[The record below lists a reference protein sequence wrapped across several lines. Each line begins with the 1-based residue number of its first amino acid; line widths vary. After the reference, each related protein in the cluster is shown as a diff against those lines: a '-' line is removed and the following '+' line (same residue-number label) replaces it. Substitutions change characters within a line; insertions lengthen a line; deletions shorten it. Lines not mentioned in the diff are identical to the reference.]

1 MSGDKYCE
9 FQNESHQNSYMNND
23 ESKLL
28 KNKNLI

>member
-1 MSGDKYCE
+1 MNGDKYCE